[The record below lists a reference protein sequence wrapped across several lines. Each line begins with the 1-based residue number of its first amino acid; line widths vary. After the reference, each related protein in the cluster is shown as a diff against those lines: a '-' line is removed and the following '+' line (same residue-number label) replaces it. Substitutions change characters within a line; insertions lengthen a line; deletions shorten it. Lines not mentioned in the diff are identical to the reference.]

1 MMPTILIT
9 GAGRGLGAELARQY
23 LTDNWHVI
31 ATARD
36 PAQLD
41 DQAGYQCERLDVS
54 DQASINALA
63 RTLDA
68 TAIDLLLNNA
78 GVNRSLGVKFGRHNY
93 DDWIEEFRVNTLAPL
108 RVAEAL
114 VNHVGRSERKQ
125 MAFISS
131 QTGSNELNTSSG
143 SPGYRASKAAL
154 NSAVRSAA
162 VELAPLGITCV
173 LLHPGWVR
181 TEMGGADAD
190 LDLQTSIQGVRRVI
204 DDLTPDDNGRFLN
217 YDGSE
222 IPW

>member
-1 MMPTILIT
+1 MPTILIT

-23 LTDNWHVI
+23 LADDWHVI

-36 PAQLD
+36 PSQLD
-41 DQAGYQCERLDVS
+41 DQAGYQREQLDVC
-54 DQASINALA
+54 DQASVNALA
-63 RTLDA
+63 DSLDG

-78 GVNRSLGVKFGRHNY
+78 GVNRSLDVKFGRFNY
-93 DDWIEEFRVNTLAPL
+93 DDWVEEFRVNTLAPL
-108 RVAEAL
+108 RIAEAL
-114 VNHVGRSERKQ
+114 VNHVARSDRKL

-131 QTGSNELNTSSG
+131 KTGSNELNTSSG

-154 NSAVRSAA
+154 NSGVRSAA

-181 TEMGGADAD
+181 TDMGGADAA
-190 LDLQTSIQGVRRVI
+190 LEMRTSIEGVRQVI
-204 DDLTPDDNGRFLN
+204 GGLTPDDNGRFIN

>member
-1 MMPTILIT
+1 MPTILIT

-23 LTDNWHVI
+23 LADDWHVI

-36 PAQLD
+36 TSQLD
-41 DQAGYQCERLDVS
+41 DRAGYQREQLDVC
-54 DQASINALA
+54 DQASVDALA
-63 RTLDA
+63 DLLNG

-78 GVNRSLGVKFGRHNY
+78 GVNRSLDVKFGCFNY
-93 DDWIEEFRVNTLAPL
+93 DDWVEEFRVNTLAPL

-114 VNHVGRSERKQ
+114 VNHVARSDRKL

-131 QTGSNELNTSSG
+131 KTGSNELNTSGG

-154 NSAVRSAA
+154 NSGVRSAA

-181 TEMGGADAD
+181 TDMGGTNAA
-190 LDLQTSIQGVRRVI
+190 LDIQTSIEGVRKVI
-204 DDLTPDDNGRFLN
+204 GELTPNDNGRFID